1 MLGPKYSIT
10 LSCIICIHRYYDLF
24 MRGTFSG
31 HFNVQLGFVI
41 TTNKFLDLFDLSILK
56 VWESIFD
63 FESFSSDI

>member
-1 MLGPKYSIT
+1 
-10 LSCIICIHRYYDLF
+10 

-31 HFNVQLGFVI
+31 HVNVQLGFVV
-41 TTNKFLDLFDLSILK
+41 TTNKFLDLFNLSILK